1 MRTLILFLLFGA
13 LGSCSADL
21 SEEDKI
27 IKDQRTKI
35 RQLEQEIEQA
45 DEFVE
50 VFSGKYDDI
59 LLSLDSVGL
68 IKDSLEIIS
77 RQGSTYEDDRITNL
91 QARLA
96 SGQAAIDELKRRLA
110 DIDDGNSTIAFLRS
124 ELNRAQ
130 KRITDLEENRR
141 TLTAE
146 NDSIRNIL
154 TITTTS
160 LAVARADARESEQ
173 SLSDT
178 RMDLRKAELDKEEA
192 KRRARIT
199 EAEAERVRRRAEQ
212 EKANIYFKDAKAGFS
227 KLDEYVQIS
236 SSGKKITI
244 NKKGIRQKFALQEAK
259 EISLQIYKDL
269 SEASKLG
276 HPEAESEIYRLQ
288 HSPKYSQVAPR

>member
-1 MRTLILFLLFGA
+1 MRTLVFFLLLGA
-13 LGSCSADL
+13 LVSCSADL
-21 SEEDKI
+21 SEEDELI
-27 IKDQRTKI
+27 EDQRIKI
-35 RQLEQEIEQA
+35 SQLEQEIEKV
-45 DEFVE
+45 DEFLE

-59 LLSLDSVGL
+59 LLSLDSIGL

-77 RQGSTYEDDRITNL
+77 RQGSTYGDDRITNL
-91 QARLA
+91 QARLV

-110 DIDDGNSTIAFLRS
+110 DNDDGNSTIAFLRS
-124 ELNRAQ
+124 ELDRAQ
-130 KRITDLEENRR
+130 KRITGLEENRR

-154 TITTTS
+154 TSTTTS
-160 LAVARADARESEQ
+160 LAIARADARESEQ

-178 RMDLRKAELDKEEA
+178 RVNLRKAESDKEEA
-192 KRRARIT
+192 KRRARIA
-199 EAEAERVRRRAEQ
+199 EAEAERARKRAEQ

-236 SSGKKITI
+236 SKGKKITI

-288 HSPKYSQVAPR
+288 NSPKFTQVAPR